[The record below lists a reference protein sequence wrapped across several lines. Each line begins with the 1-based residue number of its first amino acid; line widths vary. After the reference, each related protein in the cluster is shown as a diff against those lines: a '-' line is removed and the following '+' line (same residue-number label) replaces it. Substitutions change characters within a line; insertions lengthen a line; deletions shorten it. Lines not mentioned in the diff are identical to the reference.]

1 MDELTN
7 PNHFPRNIFV
17 RNWDHYM
24 TCDIKTLQVYETQ
37 SSKYLENVTKE
48 HPSKTLKYFAANL
61 PRQSNVLDYG
71 CGPGLS
77 AEYLAN
83 LGHSVT
89 AFDASQNMLELVPKH
104 ERIKSYQATFD
115 TFSENEIF
123 DGIWASFSL
132 LHAKRR
138 DFPHLLTSIK
148 RALKPYGLFSIGL
161 KLGAGEKR
169 DKLGRR
175 YTFVSQNELDQ
186 LLKSS
191 GFNVFDHILGQ
202 DVGLD
207 GVMSEWVFAYAK
219 A

>member
-1 MDELTN
+1 
-7 PNHFPRNIFV
+7 
-17 RNWDHYM
+17 M
-24 TCDIKTLQVYETQ
+24 TSDIKTLQVYETQ

-61 PRQSNVLDYG
+61 PKKSNVLDYG

-83 LGHSVT
+83 LGHKVI

-104 ERIKSYQATFD
+104 TRIISYQATFD
-115 TFSENEIF
+115 SFSENEIF

-138 DFPHLLTSIK
+138 DFPRLLTSIK
-148 RALKPYGLFSIGL
+148 KALKPYGLFSIGL
-161 KLGAGEKR
+161 KLGTGEKR
-169 DKLGRR
+169 DELGRR
-175 YTFVSQNELDQ
+175 YTFVTQNELDQ

-191 GFNVFDHILGQ
+191 GFNVFDHILGK

>member
-7 PNHFPRNIFV
+7 PNHFPCNIFV
-17 RNWDHYM
+17 RAWDHYM
-24 TCDIKTLQVYETQ
+24 TYDMKTLQVYETQ
-37 SSKYLENVTKE
+37 SSDYLENVTKE
-48 HPSKTLKYFAANL
+48 HPSKTLKYFESNL
-61 PRQSNVLDYG
+61 PEKSYVLDYG
-71 CGPGLS
+71 CGPGLC

-83 LGHSVT
+83 LGHSVI
-89 AFDASQNMLELVPKH
+89 AFDASKNMLELVPKH

-115 TFSENEIF
+115 TFSENGIF

-138 DFPHLLTSIK
+138 DFPRLLTSIK
-148 RALKPYGLFSIGL
+148 RALKPDGLFSIGL

-191 GFNVFDHILGQ
+191 GFNVFDHIFGK

-207 GVMSEWVFAYAK
+207 GVMSEWVFAYAR

>member
-1 MDELTN
+1 
-7 PNHFPRNIFV
+7 
-17 RNWDHYM
+17 M
-24 TCDIKTLQVYETQ
+24 TSDIKTLRVYETQ
-37 SSKYLENVTKE
+37 TSKYLENVIKE
-48 HPSKTLKYFAANL
+48 HPSETLRYFAANL
-61 PRQSNVLDYG
+61 PKKSNVLDYG

-83 LGHSVT
+83 LGHNVV
-89 AFDASQNMLELVPKH
+89 AFDASQNMLELVPEH
-104 ERIKSYQATFD
+104 ARIKSYQATFD

-169 DKLGRR
+169 DRLGRR
-175 YTFVSQNELDQ
+175 YTFVSRNELDQ

-191 GFNVFDHILGQ
+191 GFNVFDHILGK

>member
-1 MDELTN
+1 
-7 PNHFPRNIFV
+7 
-17 RNWDHYM
+17 M
-24 TCDIKTLQVYETQ
+24 TSDIKTLQVYEIQ
-37 SSKYLENVTKE
+37 SSKYLENVRKE

-61 PRQSNVLDYG
+61 PKKSNVLDYG

-104 ERIKSYQATFD
+104 ESIKSYQATFD
-115 TFSENEIF
+115 AFSENRIF

-138 DFPHLLTSIK
+138 DFPRLLTSIK
-148 RALKPYGLFSIGL
+148 RALKPDGLFSIGL
-161 KLGAGEKR
+161 KLGTGEKR

-191 GFNVFDHILGQ
+191 GFNVFDHILGK

>member
-1 MDELTN
+1 MDEFTD
-7 PNHFPRNIFV
+7 PNHFPCHIVV
-17 RNWDHYM
+17 RYWDHYM
-24 TCDIKTLQVYETQ
+24 NFDIKTLQVYETQ
-37 SSKYLENVTKE
+37 SSEYLKNVTKE

-61 PRQSNVLDYG
+61 SEKSHVLDYG

-77 AEYLAN
+77 AEYLAK
-83 LGHSVT
+83 LGHNVI

-104 ERIKSYQATFD
+104 ARIRCYQATFD

-138 DFPHLLTSIK
+138 DFPRLLASI
-148 RALKPYGLFSIGL
+148 RGALKPDGIFSIGL
-161 KLGAGEKR
+161 KLGTGEKR
-169 DKLGRR
+169 DELGRR
-175 YTFVSQNELDQ
+175 YTYVSQNELDQ

-191 GFNVFDHILGQ
+191 GFNVFDHILGE
-202 DVGLD
+202 DIGLD
-207 GVMSEWVFAYAK
+207 GVMSKWIFAYAK

>member
-1 MDELTN
+1 
-7 PNHFPRNIFV
+7 
-17 RNWDHYM
+17 M
-24 TCDIKTLQVYETQ
+24 TSDIKTLQVYQTQ

-61 PRQSNVLDYG
+61 PKKSNVLDYG

-77 AEYLAN
+77 DEYLAN
-83 LGHSVT
+83 LGHSVI
-89 AFDASQNMLELVPKH
+89 AFDASENMLELVPKH

-115 TFSENEIF
+115 AFSENGIF

-138 DFPHLLTSIK
+138 DFPRLLTSIK
-148 RALKPYGLFSIGL
+148 RALKPDGLFSIGL

-191 GFNVFDHILGQ
+191 GFNIFDHILGK

>member
-1 MDELTN
+1 
-7 PNHFPRNIFV
+7 
-17 RNWDHYM
+17 M

-37 SSKYLENVTKE
+37 SSKYLENVKRE

-61 PRQSNVLDYG
+61 PKESNVLDFG
-71 CGPGLS
+71 CGPGLA

-104 ERIKSYQATFD
+104 TRIISYQATFD
-115 TFSENEIF
+115 SFSENEIF

-138 DFPHLLTSIK
+138 DFPRLLTSIK
-148 RALKPYGLFSIGL
+148 KALKPYGLFSIGL
-161 KLGAGEKR
+161 KLGTGEKR
-169 DKLGRR
+169 DELGRR
-175 YTFVSQNELDQ
+175 YTFVTQNELDQ

-191 GFNVFDHILGQ
+191 GFNVFDHILGK

-207 GVMSEWVFAYAK
+207 GVMSEWIFAYAK

>member
-7 PNHFPRNIFV
+7 PNHFPCNIFV
-17 RNWDHYM
+17 RDWSHYM
-24 TCDIKTLQVYETQ
+24 TSDIKTLQVYETQ
-37 SSKYLENVTKE
+37 CSKYLENVKKE

-61 PRQSNVLDYG
+61 PKKSNVLDYG

-83 LGHSVT
+83 LGHSVI
-89 AFDASQNMLELVPKH
+89 AFDASPNMLELVPKH

-115 TFSENEIF
+115 AFSENGIF

-132 LHAKRR
+132 LHAERR
-138 DFPHLLTSIK
+138 DFPRLLTSIK
-148 RALKPYGLFSIGL
+148 RALKPDGLFSVGL
-161 KLGAGEKR
+161 KLGTGEKR

-175 YTFVSQNELDQ
+175 YTFISRNELDQ

-191 GFNVFDHILGQ
+191 GFNVFDHILGK

>member
-17 RNWDHYM
+17 RNWNHYM

-37 SSKYLENVTKE
+37 SSKYLENVTNE

-83 LGHSVT
+83 LGHTVT

-115 TFSENEIF
+115 TFSEDEIF

-191 GFNVFDHILGQ
+191 GFNIFDHILGK
-202 DVGLD
+202 DIGLD
-207 GVMSEWVFAYAK
+207 GMMSEWIFAYAK

>member
-1 MDELTN
+1 VDELTN
-7 PNHFPRNIFV
+7 PNHFPCNIFV
-17 RNWDHYM
+17 RDWDHYM
-24 TCDIKTLQVYETQ
+24 TSDRKTLQVYEIQ

-61 PRQSNVLDYG
+61 PKKSNVLDYG

-83 LGHSVT
+83 LGHSVI
-89 AFDASQNMLELVPKH
+89 AFDASSNMLELVPKH
-104 ERIKSYQATFD
+104 ERIKSYKATFD
-115 TFSENEIF
+115 AFSENGIF

-132 LHAKRR
+132 LHAKRE
-138 DFPHLLTSIK
+138 DFPRLLTSIK
-148 RALKPYGLFSIGL
+148 RALKPDGLFSIGL

-175 YTFVSQNELDQ
+175 YTFVSRKELDQ
-186 LLKSS
+186 LLRSS
-191 GFNVFDHILGQ
+191 GFNVFDHILGK

>member
-1 MDELTN
+1 
-7 PNHFPRNIFV
+7 
-17 RNWDHYM
+17 M

-37 SSKYLENVTKE
+37 SSKYLENVTRE

-61 PRQSNVLDYG
+61 PKESNVLDFG
-71 CGPGLS
+71 CGPGLA

-148 RALKPYGLFSIGL
+148 RALKPYGVFSIGL

-175 YTFVSQNELDQ
+175 YTFVSLNELDK

-191 GFNVFDHILGQ
+191 GFNVFDHIFGK
-202 DVGLD
+202 DIGLD

>member
-1 MDELTN
+1 
-7 PNHFPRNIFV
+7 
-17 RNWDHYM
+17 M
-24 TCDIKTLQVYETQ
+24 TADIKTLQVYETQ
-37 SSKYLENVTKE
+37 SFKYLENVTKE
-48 HPSKTLKYFAANL
+48 HPSITLKYFAANL
-61 PRQSNVLDYG
+61 PEKSNVLDYG

-83 LGHSVT
+83 LGHSII

-115 TFSENEIF
+115 TFSESGIF

-138 DFPHLLTSIK
+138 DFPRLLTSIK
-148 RALKPYGLFSIGL
+148 RALKPDGLFSIGL
-161 KLGAGEKR
+161 KLGSGEKR

-175 YTFVSQNELDQ
+175 YTFLSQNELDQ

-191 GFNVFDHILGQ
+191 GFNVFDHILGK

-207 GVMSEWVFAYAK
+207 GVISEWVFAYAK

>member
-1 MDELTN
+1 
-7 PNHFPRNIFV
+7 
-17 RNWDHYM
+17 M
-24 TCDIKTLQVYETQ
+24 TSDIKTLQVYETQ
-37 SSKYLENVTKE
+37 SFKYLENVTKE

-61 PRQSNVLDYG
+61 PKKSNVLDYG

-83 LGHSVT
+83 LGHNVV
-89 AFDASQNMLELVPKH
+89 AFDASQNMLELVPEH
-104 ERIKSYQATFD
+104 ARIKSYQATFD

-123 DGIWASFSL
+123 DGVWASFSL

-138 DFPHLLTSIK
+138 DFPRLLAAIK
-148 RALKPYGLFSIGL
+148 RALKPDGLFSIGL
-161 KLGAGEKR
+161 KLGTGEKR
-169 DKLGRR
+169 DALGRR

-191 GFNVFDHILGQ
+191 RFNVFDYILGK
-202 DVGLD
+202 DIGLD

>member
-1 MDELTN
+1 
-7 PNHFPRNIFV
+7 
-17 RNWDHYM
+17 M
-24 TCDIKTLQVYETQ
+24 TSDIKTLQVYQTQ

-61 PRQSNVLDYG
+61 PKKSNVLDYG

-83 LGHSVT
+83 LGHRVI

-115 TFSENEIF
+115 AFSENGIF

-138 DFPHLLTSIK
+138 DFPRLLTSIK
-148 RALKPYGLFSIGL
+148 RALKPDGLFSIGL

-191 GFNVFDHILGQ
+191 GFNVFDHILGK

>member
-1 MDELTN
+1 
-7 PNHFPRNIFV
+7 
-17 RNWDHYM
+17 M
-24 TCDIKTLQVYETQ
+24 TSDIKTLQVYETQ

-48 HPSKTLKYFAANL
+48 HPSKTLKYFAVNL
-61 PRQSNVLDYG
+61 PKKSNVLDYG

-83 LGHSVT
+83 LGHSVI
-89 AFDASQNMLELVPKH
+89 AFDASPKMLELVPKH

-115 TFSENEIF
+115 TFSENGIF

-138 DFPHLLTSIK
+138 DFPRLLTSIK
-148 RALKPYGLFSIGL
+148 RALKPDGLFSIGL
-161 KLGAGEKR
+161 KLGTGEKR

-175 YTFVSQNELDQ
+175 YTFVSQKELDQ
-186 LLKSS
+186 LLRSS
-191 GFNVFDHILGQ
+191 GFNVFDHILGK

-207 GVMSEWVFAYAK
+207 GMMSEWVFAYAK

>member
-61 PRQSNVLDYG
+61 PKKSNVLDYG

-115 TFSENEIF
+115 NFSENEIF

-191 GFNVFDHILGQ
+191 GFNVFDHILGK

>member
-1 MDELTN
+1 
-7 PNHFPRNIFV
+7 
-17 RNWDHYM
+17 M

-104 ERIKSYQATFD
+104 KRIKSYQATFD
-115 TFSENEIF
+115 AFSEKEIF

-138 DFPHLLTSIK
+138 DFPRLLGSINK
-148 RALKPYGLFSIGL
+148 ALKPDGLFSIGL
-161 KLGAGEKR
+161 KLGTGETR
-169 DKLGRR
+169 DALGRR
-175 YTFVSQNELDQ
+175 YTYVSQNELDQ

-191 GFNVFDHILGQ
+191 GFNVFDHILGK